1 MAGTALDAGKT
12 MLAGILAKLPE
23 SVRVAVQQ
31 AFEAPEATD
40 AVTLLG
46 DSTLARS
53 DYSRQMDALHEQ
65 EEALKTDYAN
75 LQAWYEANKTTLA
88 KAGEL
93 EAEVTKLRG
102 APPAPKPPE
111 KPVPAFD
118 AETLNKELG
127 ARERAAANY
136 LNAVTKLAMDHFQ
149 KFNEVVDPNELM
161 ALAESKRVS
170 LFDAY
175 ELKFGEKI
183 KAKAAEEEKARIDKI
198 VEDRLAE
205 ERRKSPTL
213 PYPSRQAPSV
223 LDVLDVKDGP
233 AQHTVE
239 TAVAEFER
247 LQAARG

>member
-23 SVRVAVQQ
+23 SVRATVQQ

-40 AVTLLG
+40 AVTALG
-46 DSTLARS
+46 DSMLARS

-75 LQAWYEANKTTLA
+75 LQAWYEANKATLA

-93 EAEVTKLRG
+93 EAENAKLRG
-102 APPAPKPPE
+102 APPLPAKPAD
-111 KPVPAFD
+111 KPAFD

-136 LNAVTKLAMDHFQ
+136 LNAVTKLTMDHFQ
-149 KFNEVVDPNELM
+149 KFNEVVNPNELM
-161 ALAESKRVS
+161 ALAESKHIS

-175 ELKFGEKI
+175 DLKFGEKV
-183 KAKAAEEEKARIDKI
+183 KARAAEEEKARIDKI
-198 VEDRLAE
+198 VEERLAE

-233 AQHTVE
+233 AQHTVD
-239 TAVAEFER
+239 TAVAEYER
-247 LQAARG
+247 LQASRG